1 MMGTFTYPMEVI
13 SADGSRSET
22 VHATVDTGST
32 YTCLPATL
40 LQELGVTPI
49 ERIKSELAD
58 GSIVEDAVGE
68 VRVRVEGVERSTIVI
83 FADEGAP
90 ALLGAYTL
98 EGALLVVDPV
108 RQRLA
113 PTHALRYGKQSAHA
127 KERSTQNHA
136 HTTKIAGI
144 LGRAASRIRYI
155 AVIIAISL
163 MLTLALGGCNLS
175 GPENDVD
182 VVLDLLRQSEAA
194 YGNGEYDKAIDAST
208 EAIGLWPD
216 NPVPYMAR
224 GNAYRGKAD
233 YEQAIADFNIAIELA
248 PTFGD
253 AEMAALA
260 IIVAYDGRAFSYMGN
275 WGL

>member
-1 MMGTFTYPMEVI
+1 MMGTFTYPIEVI
-13 SADGSRSET
+13 SADGDRSET

-90 ALLGAYTL
+90 ALLGACTL

-113 PTHALRYGKQSAHA
+113 PTHALRYGRRVMYNA
-127 KERSTQNHA
+127 
-136 HTTKIAGI
+136 AGS
-144 LGRAASRIRYI
+144 GRDGS
-155 AVIIAISL
+155 IS
-163 MLTLALGGCNLS
+163 
-175 GPENDVD
+175 
-182 VVLDLLRQSEAA
+182 
-194 YGNGEYDKAIDAST
+194 
-208 EAIGLWPD
+208 
-216 NPVPYMAR
+216 
-224 GNAYRGKAD
+224 
-233 YEQAIADFNIAIELA
+233 
-248 PTFGD
+248 
-253 AEMAALA
+253 
-260 IIVAYDGRAFSYMGN
+260 
-275 WGL
+275 